1 MGSMSLMHA
10 PSAAVWTRQVNAPGL
25 VVPLNKD
32 MRSRR
37 ELYSDVVV
45 DLETLGTGD
54 DAQVVSIGAVRI
66 RLDGRDDLETIR
78 EPARC
83 FYRVLDRVDQM
94 RRGRSINADTQE
106 WWDSQSEEARE
117 VFDEPGEDPT
127 VVLEDFAEYCGGAKR
142 MWGNGNM
149 FDNAILRSLF
159 NDYEMEYPFKF
170 WSDLDMRTLTYLWN
184 KLTGWVSKG
193 KRPDIH
199 VGVAHN
205 ALDDAQTEALQM
217 QKMYQDLEDKTYG
230 T

>member
-1 MGSMSLMHA
+1 MGSVSLTTA
-10 PSAAVWTRQVNAPGL
+10 PSAGVWTRQTVASGPT
-25 VVPLNKD
+25 VQLNKD

-45 DLETLGTGD
+45 DLETMGTGN
-54 DAQVVSIGAVRI
+54 DAQVISIGAIRM

-94 RRGRSINADTQE
+94 RRGRVINADTQK
-106 WWDSQSEEARE
+106 WWDSQSEEARA
-117 VFDEPGEDPT
+117 VLGETGHDPAT
-127 VVLEDFAEYCGGAKR
+127 VLEDFSEYCNGAKR

-159 NDYEMEYPFKF
+159 SDYEVAYPFNF

-184 KLTGWVSKG
+184 KLTGWVSNG
-193 KRPDIH
+193 KRPDIR
-199 VGVAHN
+199 VGVEHN
-205 ALDDAQTEALQM
+205 ALDDAQSEALQM